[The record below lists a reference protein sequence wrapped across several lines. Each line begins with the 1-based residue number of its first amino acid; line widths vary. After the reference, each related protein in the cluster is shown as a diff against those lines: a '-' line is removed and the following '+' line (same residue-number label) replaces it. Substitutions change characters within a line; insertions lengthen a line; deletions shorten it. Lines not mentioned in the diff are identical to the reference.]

1 MTISRIIAVVSV
13 ALVPVFAAP
22 SAMAQAGKELPAE
35 FPPASYT
42 GKQYVD
48 SRGCVYV
55 RAGIDGNVTWVPRMS
70 RAREVICGQTPT
82 FASAQPSAPAAK
94 PAPEVVQIA
103 PPDPEPAPAPMIKP
117 AATAQVAAPAP
128 APKPVVTASPR
139 PVAKPVTIPTASPAP
154 KPTIYA
160 APTPAAQPTRVVRA
174 PVRTVAS
181 IPATPRKTV
190 PARQPAPVAAAPVVI
205 TPAPVA
211 PAGSG
216 QCGVTAISRQYMG
229 RNGLPVRCGPQDG
242 FYGSAPSAP
251 RQVAVTPAPRVAAP
265 APAHRVV
272 TVAPQAAPQ
281 KRKLVTL
288 YTENGP
294 VKGYFANPGEVPANA
309 RILPRH
315 VYENR
320 ANTLVVPPAG
330 YQPVWEDDRLNPNR
344 ANQTLAGMAQTNL
357 IWTQTVPRRLIN
369 SATGQDM
376 TAKYPKLIYPFTN
389 MTAQNAYMAKKRRAV
404 VSSKSAPVKP
414 AAQAVAARYV
424 QVGVF
429 ANEANAR
436 NSAAR
441 LQRAGLPV
449 RYGSSSRGKAV
460 LAGPFSSQAQA
471 NQALVAARRAGFSD
485 AFIR

>member
-1 MTISRIIAVVSV
+1 MTFSRIIAVVSV

-22 SAMAQAGKELPAE
+22 SAMAQAGKDLPAE
-35 FPPASYT
+35 FPPSSYT

-82 FASAQPSAPAAK
+82 FADAQPTAPASK

-103 PPDPEPAPAPMIKP
+103 PPDPEPAPAPVVKP
-117 AATAQVAAPAP
+117 RATAQSSAPA
-128 APKPVVTASPR
+128 VTASPR

-154 KPTIYA
+154 KPTVFA
-160 APTPAAQPTRVVRA
+160 KPTPAPKPAPVVRA

-181 IPATPRKTV
+181 IQAKPRKVV
-190 PARQPAPVAAAPVVI
+190 PARKPAPVAAAPVVI

-211 PAGSG
+211 PARSG

-242 FYGSAPSAP
+242 FYGTAPGAP
-251 RQVAVTPAPRVAAP
+251 RQVTVAPAPRGAAP
-265 APAHRVV
+265 APARRVV
-272 TVAPQAAPQ
+272 AATPQAAPK

-294 VKGYFANPGEVPANA
+294 VTGYFANPGEVPANA

-320 ANTLVVPPAG
+320 ANTRVEPPVG
-330 YQPVWEDDRLNPNR
+330 YKRAWEDDRLNPNR
-344 ANQTLAGMAQTNL
+344 ANQTLAGVAQTNL
-357 IWTQTVPRRLIN
+357 IWTNTVPRRLIN
-369 SATGQDM
+369 RATGRDM
-376 TAKYPKLIYPFTN
+376 AAKYPKLIYPFTN
-389 MTAQNAYMAKKRRAV
+389 MSEQTAYLAKKRRAV
-404 VSSKSAPVKP
+404 VSSKSAPPRP
-414 AAQAVAARYV
+414 AAQVVTGRYV

-429 ANEANAR
+429 AQEANAR

-449 RYGSSSRGKAV
+449 RYGSSRRGKAV
-460 LAGPFSSQAQA
+460 LAGPFTSQAQL
-471 NQALVAARRAGFSD
+471 NRALAAARRAGFGD